1 MRHGQRGAEAH
12 QAARHTTRDNDHAA
26 KVPQESRSGGLSAD
40 DAGRGRPDQSGVLG
54 EDAASVA
61 RRQGIPA
68 PLALVDG
75 QVDAPLSMSST
86 ILSPSRTNAIGPPSV
101 SFGCDMADRGSGGA
115 AGEPSV
121 GHQQD
126 IAAEARAFDRAR
138 DCEHLPHARAAPVS
152 SNDLTRTYRQRTA
165 TNYVARQRSYGRC
178 SARSHLSACTSR
190 RNTQSARAVT
200 RRTGGATSSHLAMT
214 AGTPPLFSDV
224 AGVISPT

>member
-1 MRHGQRGAEAH
+1 MEGYPQMTPVEADPTSLVYLARTPRVWRGGKGF
-12 QAARHTTRDNDHAA
+12 QPRWRSSTARSMT
-26 KVPQESRSGGLSAD
+26 
-40 DAGRGRPDQSGVLG
+40 
-54 EDAASVA
+54 
-61 RRQGIPA
+61 
-68 PLALVDG
+68 
-75 QVDAPLSMSST
+75 PLSMSST